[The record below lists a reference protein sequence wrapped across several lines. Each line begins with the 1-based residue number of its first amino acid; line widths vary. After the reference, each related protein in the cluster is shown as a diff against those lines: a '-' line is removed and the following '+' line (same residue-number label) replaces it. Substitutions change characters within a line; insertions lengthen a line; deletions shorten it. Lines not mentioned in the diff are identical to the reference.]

1 MERIAVIYLFLLAV
15 FLLISAY
22 FVGFSGLSSS
32 VIGSVNY
39 LGKLFTGQLAPKQTA
54 TKKAA

>member
-1 MERIAVIYLFLLAV
+1 MGRITVSYLFILAV
-15 FLLISAY
+15 FLVISVY

-39 LGKLFTGQLAPKQTA
+39 LGKLFTGQLAPKQA
-54 TKKAA
+54 TK